1 MEKANVIDEV
11 VVKLKKS
18 VLVAMATRTSIF
30 AFRDEN
36 LYNIMDSVS
45 FQNSVS
51 IKEDHYN

>member
-11 VVKLKKS
+11 VVKFKKS